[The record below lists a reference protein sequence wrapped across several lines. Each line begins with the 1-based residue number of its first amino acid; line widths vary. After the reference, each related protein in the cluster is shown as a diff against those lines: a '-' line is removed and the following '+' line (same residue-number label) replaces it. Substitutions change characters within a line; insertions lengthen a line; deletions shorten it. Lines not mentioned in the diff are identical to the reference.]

1 MHRRDVLRVH
11 ANDLNPH
18 SFAALRHNLQ
28 RNRRELRAPVLAYNL
43 DGRDFVRALAAAR
56 EPVDHFILNL
66 PNDAL
71 AFCDVFV
78 GLHTRAE
85 GEDQR
90 PAVRALTPVP
100 AVGGDNGGGGGGGG
114 GNHLFAP

>member
-1 MHRRDVLRVH
+1 
-11 ANDLNPH
+11 
-18 SFAALRHNLQ
+18 
-28 RNRRELRAPVLAYNL
+28 VLAY
-43 DGRDFVRALAAAR
+43 VPALAAAR

-78 GLHTRAE
+78 GLHARAE
-85 GEDQR
+85 GEDQL

-100 AVGGDNGGGGGGGG
+100 AVGGDNGGGGGAEKCLCGT
-114 GNHLFAP
+114 FAYLARAAAR